1 MAKETDDFVEDEKGF
16 SLDADGDEEVS
27 LEETGLA
34 GASEESSP
42 GPVYKRLENGAVV
55 AE

>member
-1 MAKETDDFVEDEKGF
+1 MAKEDFVEEEQT
-16 SLDADGDEEVS
+16 LDADGDEEVS
-27 LEETGLA
+27 LEETGKA

-55 AE
+55 PE